1 MNNFHRGKKDAF
13 FFWKEHAFGSV
24 ALEKWRRNREEDEAE
39 DEVRQINRESQ

>member
-24 ALEKWRRNREEDEAE
+24 ALKNGGGIEKKMKRKTR
-39 DEVRQINRESQ
+39 

>member
-1 MNNFHRGKKDAF
+1 MNNFHRGKKDVF

-24 ALEKWRRNREEDEAE
+24 ALKNGGEEDEAE